1 MARKRWSDLSPGS
14 RRFIV
19 VATALDSIAKAVA
32 LADLRRRP
40 AEQVKGSKRV
50 WATAITVVNSVG
62 VLPLAY
68 FALGR
73 RR

>member
-1 MARKRWSDLSPGS
+1 MERPEPGQS
-14 RRFIV
+14 TIHRRRD
-19 VATALDSIAKAVA
+19 ALDSIAKAVA